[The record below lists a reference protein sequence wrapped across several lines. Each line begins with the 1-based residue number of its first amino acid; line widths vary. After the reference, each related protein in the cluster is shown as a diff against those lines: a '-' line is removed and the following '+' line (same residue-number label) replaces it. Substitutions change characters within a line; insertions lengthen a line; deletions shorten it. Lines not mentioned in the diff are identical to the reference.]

1 MDEFNFIKTK
11 KCGSMKDTLE
21 KVHRLEKGS
30 AASKARGDQYL
41 GYPQKKKNKNKNKKK
56 SAKSNKK
63 IMHYPVETWAKDMN
77 R

>member
-1 MDEFNFIKTK
+1 MDGFNFIKTK

-41 GYPQKKKNKNKNKKK
+41 GYPQKKKTKIKTKK
-56 SAKSNKK
+56 SLQNQTRK
-63 IMHYPVETWAKDMN
+63 
-77 R
+77 